1 MTFTVRSIL
10 ESDVASFLATRDD
23 IPLQQRPSFAAVKA
37 EWQHLFLGWFDSAEV
52 HAQSRMVGSAVVLL
66 RPLPRTG
73 YFLAY
78 IPEGPLLDWDSPDAV
93 AALEPMLAF
102 LRERGAF
109 MVKIGPRLPVRTW
122 RARTIRT
129 ALADDQRPD
138 RWRDLPPDVTT
149 DWLRLRLALRGAGWL
164 PYEAPQA
171 GFGGTLQPRYGFEL
185 DLADRDLADIKAG
198 MSTQWRRNIAR
209 ASKRG
214 VQIDKPGAAGLPE
227 FHRLLRASGERGGF
241 IPRDEGYFQHMWEV
255 MVAEDPD
262 LITLYLARHDG
273 VAHAGMLMVSS
284 GDRASYTFGGS
295 DEAGREVRP
304 SNALQWQMICDAH
317 AAGRRVFD
325 LRGASDGIAP
335 DDPEVGLTTFKAGLG
350 ADAVEYLGEW
360 DYLLRP
366 MIAHPFRAY
375 WNRRPH

>member
-1 MTFTVRSIL
+1 
-10 ESDVASFLATRDD
+10 
-23 IPLQQRPSFAAVKA
+23 
-37 EWQHLFLGWFDSAEV
+37 
-52 HAQSRMVGSAVVLL
+52 
-66 RPLPRTG
+66 
-73 YFLAY
+73 
-78 IPEGPLLDWDSPDAV
+78 
-93 AALEPMLAF
+93 
-102 LRERGAF
+102 
-109 MVKIGPRLPVRTW
+109 
-122 RARTIRT
+122 
-129 ALADDQRPD
+129 
-138 RWRDLPPDVTT
+138 
-149 DWLRLRLALRGAGWL
+149 
-164 PYEAPQA
+164 
-171 GFGGTLQPRYGFEL
+171 
-185 DLADRDLADIKAG
+185 
-198 MSTQWRRNIAR
+198 
-209 ASKRG
+209 
-214 VQIDKPGAAGLPE
+214 
-227 FHRLLRASGERGGF
+227 
-241 IPRDEGYFQHMWEV
+241 MWEV